1 MDHAGGFVFED
12 MESRLEISIHNAH
25 VLEPLMAVVSA
36 SF

>member
-12 MESRLEISIHNAH
+12 IESRLEISIHNAH